1 MGRNLT
7 SILFVFSLL
16 LIPFSAYSQD
26 DDKKSYGI
34 YKGTYMDVITSTQ
47 EIADVCGPF
56 LDDHCGKKFK
66 EIFGEKPPRA
76 GVLLGEADSRWNLQ
90 KFTDEETKRCKQ
102 NGAEFVY
109 RGPEDYMHKIVKKGA
124 KLQQEDPQAHFLG
137 GTFLHYFGA
146 TMISNYVYLKP
157 EKDKRKENRERLEK
171 RWDNKYLLPFWFVS
185 AWTIYSEPDELK
197 KQRWNNLNT
206 YMQKNA
212 TLPFKKYFR
221 SDFNNDWILFYAQS
235 LAVFEYLVEMGGPT
249 LAQKMMEM
257 FIDEKGMDDILK
269 WISEHKEDLG
279 LKEAPSTMK
288 EFEADWLK
296 WVKARLSGKK
306 VY

>member
-1 MGRNLT
+1 MEGN
-7 SILFVFSLL
+7 
-16 LIPFSAYSQD
+16 
-26 DDKKSYGI
+26 
-34 YKGTYMDVITSTQ
+34 
-47 EIADVCGPF
+47 ADG
-56 LDDHCGKKFK
+56 
-66 EIFGEKPPRA
+66 
-76 GVLLGEADSRWNLQ
+76 
-90 KFTDEETKRCKQ
+90 
-102 NGAEFVY
+102 
-109 RGPEDYMHKIVKKGA
+109 
-124 KLQQEDPQAHFLG
+124 
-137 GTFLHYFGA
+137 
-146 TMISNYVYLKP
+146 
-157 EKDKRKENRERLEK
+157 KDKRKENRERLEK